1 MKQVKL
7 TDFAMYACVVL
18 SLFFMDSIKDN
29 VIAAIK
35 SCAYTIVPSLFVM
48 CVLSTIITKSGAIE
62 RLAAVFKIDGR
73 YFSAFILGN
82 ISGYPI
88 GAKVLSSLVEDNRI
102 TKADAERAICFCF
115 ASGPAFCLGVVG
127 GTVFKSKLLGV
138 MLFLSIFLSNLTLY
152 IFFAVKRARK
162 KRCGGE
168 NDTGS
173 GSKLPFSDLCSSAVV
188 SSAYSMVSICS
199 AILFFSAI
207 IAVVYAVAPFAGSLS
222 IVPPILEISRIT
234 SLKYAGLTSFVIV
247 AVLMS
252 FGGLCVHMQVKSI
265 ASFSLKQF
273 YITRPVQLL
282 LTAFYAFI
290 LYAPAQK
297 YLPANV
303 KPSDTEIII
312 SSSDSLIPFVCV
324 LLMIVIAITHKRNH
338 STYMHKI
345 VRSH

>member
-152 IFFAVKRARK
+152 IFFAVKRARN
-162 KRCGGE
+162 R
-168 NDTGS
+168 
-173 GSKLPFSDLCSSAVV
+173 
-188 SSAYSMVSICS
+188 YSF
-199 AILFFSAI
+199 LHF
-207 IAVVYAVAPFAGSLS
+207 
-222 IVPPILEISRIT
+222 
-234 SLKYAGLTSFVIV
+234 
-247 AVLMS
+247 
-252 FGGLCVHMQVKSI
+252 
-265 ASFSLKQF
+265 
-273 YITRPVQLL
+273 
-282 LTAFYAFI
+282 
-290 LYAPAQK
+290 
-297 YLPANV
+297 
-303 KPSDTEIII
+303 
-312 SSSDSLIPFVCV
+312 
-324 LLMIVIAITHKRNH
+324 
-338 STYMHKI
+338 
-345 VRSH
+345 